1 MTTYSFVQ
9 SKTTRMPTKITAFL
23 LLTLPIAVLAGTLS
37 GSSTLDSNSPS
48 FNHPKPGIPC
58 ASGSGVNSR
67 YDDFEFSVD
76 SAGTYTFSTTVVGAS
91 GPAGS
96 DPFLVVYAGDNCL
109 GANDDAGTLQSKLNL
124 NLTAGTTY
132 RLVVTTYD
140 ANLGGTVAWSLSGPG
155 TIMLDDTTAPT
166 ANIRGSISG
175 DTAVVVLVYDDTGIH
190 YINFSSVEVN
200 SVSVN
205 GTPVSTTFTTNASN
219 GSITFTLPSA
229 LAEGDTVV
237 VAFNVADNSSNTA
250 NLVLTTTA
258 EAALAM
264 LETASVVAGNSITL
278 TPTSGTAIAFSSSD
292 ETIAT
297 VNNAGVVT
305 GVASGTATI
314 TATDAAGNDVIILIT
329 VIARA
334 NEIPLTTI
342 SALGNTTDATITGGV
357 SKDNG
362 ATITDSGTFSATD
375 ALDVFATIQ
384 VDSND
389 VGTQGDIMVVAVLN
403 GQLFMKTSGSTWE
416 VWDGTAE
423 GLQPMKS
430 VDSLAATETVE
441 VASGLTG
448 LAGDFQF
455 FVGYQNEAGDIIYN
469 SSPITFT
476 VE

>member
-1 MTTYSFVQ
+1 
-9 SKTTRMPTKITAFL
+9 MPTKITAFL
-23 LLTLPIAVLAGTLS
+23 LLTLPIAGLAGTLS
-37 GSSTLDSNSPS
+37 GSSTLDSNSLS

-58 ASGSGVNSR
+58 GSDSGVNSR

-76 SAGTYTFSTTVVGAS
+76 STGSYTFSTTVVGAS

-109 GANDDAGTLQSKLNL
+109 GANDDAGTLQSKLSL

-140 ANLGGTVAWSLSGPG
+140 ANLAGTVAWSLSGPG
-155 TIMLDDTTAPT
+155 SIMLDDTTAPT

-175 DTAVVVLVYDDTGIH
+175 DTTIVVLVYDDTGIH
-190 YINFSSVEVN
+190 YINFSSMEVN

-219 GSITFTLPSA
+219 GTITFTLPSA

-237 VAFNVADNSSNTA
+237 VAFNVADNSNNTA
-250 NLVLTTTA
+250 NLVVTTTA

-278 TPTSGTAIAFSSSD
+278 TPTSGTATAFSSSD

-297 VNNAGVVT
+297 VTEAGVVT
-305 GVASGTATI
+305 GVAAGTVTI
-314 TATDAAGNDVIILIT
+314 TATDVAGNDVTILVT

-334 NEIPLTTI
+334 NEIPLTTA
-342 SALGNTTDATITGGV
+342 SALGNATDATITGGA
-357 SKDNG
+357 SKDKG
-362 ATITDSGTFSATD
+362 ATISNSGTFSATD
-375 ALDVFATIQ
+375 ALDVSATIQ

-389 VGTQGDIMVVAVLN
+389 IGTRGNIVVVAALN
-403 GQLFMKTSGSTWE
+403 GQFFMKTSGSTWE
-416 VWDGTAE
+416 VWDGTIA
-423 GLQPMKS
+423 GLQAMKS

-441 VASGLTG
+441 AVSGLTG
-448 LAGDFQF
+448 LAGDFQI
-455 FVGYQNEAGDIIYN
+455 FVGYQNGAGDIIYN
-469 SSPITFT
+469 TTPITFT
-476 VE
+476 VQ